1 MSDVLHPSLH
11 IIHEKANKGLH
22 FRIGLVCAGCGEI
35 VLLFGD
41 EHYMFRSDKDFV
53 DLGEFYEQEKE
64 RQTTR

>member
-1 MSDVLHPSLH
+1 MSDVSHPALQ
-11 IIHEKANKGLH
+11 IIHEKAKGKFH
-22 FRIGLVCAGCGEI
+22 FKIGLVCAGCGEVI
-35 VLLFGD
+35 LLFGV